1 MSAMDV
7 TLAQMRGLVRDPD
20 VVVLDVLSREAY
32 AAGHLP
38 DAVNIPLAE
47 LSQRASDEL
56 PDQSRTIVV
65 YCGGPT

>member
-1 MSAMDV
+1 MNV
-7 TLAQMRGLVRDPD
+7 TLAEMRGLVRDPN

-38 DAVNIPLAE
+38 GAVNIPLAE
-47 LSQRASDEL
+47 LRGRATVEL
-56 PDQSRTIVV
+56 PERDRAIVV

>member
-1 MSAMDV
+1 MARMNV
-7 TLAQMRGLVRDPD
+7 TLGTMRGLVRDPN

-38 DAVNIPLAE
+38 GALNIPVAE
-47 LSQRASDEL
+47 LRGRAAAEL
-56 PDQSRTIVV
+56 ADRDRPIVV